1 MKKVIINYIFLLTT
15 GAFCISIG
23 GCKKML
29 DQKSQTTITDPVFWK
44 TTNDLITGTNYLYTF
59 LPDINTPYDDTY
71 SDIAMSILGSLN
83 NISNGSRVAPATSG
97 LWESQ
102 YKLIRAAN
110 NIIEKSTGIT
120 GDDAVI
126 KNCIGQARFFR
137 ALAYFN
143 LVRAFGDVPYVAKT
157 LLPGDPELYGP
168 RVARQTIITSMYEDL
183 DFAAANC
190 PQPDQIASSTS
201 QAGQMG
207 KEYGRITRS
216 AALAFKSRVALFE
229 GSWEKFHTEMQG
241 AKDPNKHFQAA
252 IDACKTIITEAKHS
266 LFAKDGANSFQTL
279 FRYQGETY
287 AKNKENILARL
298 YGQNLTNNVSGHSY
312 MRTGLTDGANAST
325 RAFVTMALYSDGLPA
340 GKSPLDSN
348 GKEANLLTDYSNR
361 DPRMVLTLFKK
372 GDPYVSINSKNV
384 TYGNTYYYQQQK
396 YWSGPDDF
404 FNSGN
409 VFLDFI
415 IIRYGEVLL
424 NYAEALYEL
433 NESITDDDLNA
444 TINLLRKRA
453 TNNNTALLPLL
464 TNEFVTTNG
473 LDMREEIRR
482 ERTIEL
488 AFEGFRYWDL
498 LRWKTAENELPKPLL
513 QRKYFPAENYG
524 TGTAAP
530 KVLLD
535 GYIVLEPASARKFDA
550 SKDYLWPIPTTQIGL
565 YPPGVLT
572 QNPGWQ

>member
-1 MKKVIINYIFLLTT
+1 
-15 GAFCISIG
+15 
-23 GCKKML
+23 
-29 DQKSQTTITDPVFWK
+29 
-44 TTNDLITGTNYLYTF
+44 
-59 LPDINTPYDDTY
+59 
-71 SDIAMSILGSLN
+71 MS
-83 NISNGSRVAPATSG
+83 
-97 LWESQ
+97 
-102 YKLIRAAN
+102 
-110 NIIEKSTGIT
+110 
-120 GDDAVI
+120 
-126 KNCIGQARFFR
+126 
-137 ALAYFN
+137 
-143 LVRAFGDVPYVAKT
+143 
-157 LLPGDPELYGP
+157 
-168 RVARQTIITSMYEDL
+168 
-183 DFAAANC
+183 
-190 PQPDQIASSTS
+190 
-201 QAGQMG
+201 
-207 KEYGRITRS
+207 
-216 AALAFKSRVALFE
+216 
-229 GSWEKFHTEMQG
+229 
-241 AKDPNKHFQAA
+241 
-252 IDACKTIITEAKHS
+252 
-266 LFAKDGANSFQTL
+266 
-279 FRYQGETY
+279 
-287 AKNKENILARL
+287 
-298 YGQNLTNNVSGHSY
+298 
-312 MRTGLTDGANAST
+312 TGLTDGANAST
-325 RAFVTMALYSDGLPA
+325 RAFVTMALYSDGLPS

-361 DPRMVLTLFKK
+361 DPRMALTLFKK

-424 NYAEALYEL
+424 NYTEALYEL
-433 NESITDDDLNA
+433 NETITDDDLNA

-453 TNNNTALLPLL
+453 TNNNTTLLPLL

-473 LDMREEIRR
+473 LNMREEIRR

-498 LRWKTAENELPKPLL
+498 LRWKTAEVELPKPLL
-513 QRKYFPAENYG
+513 QRKYFPNENYG
-524 TGTAAP
+524 SGTAAP